1 MTLDDWDE
9 SPKLGA
15 HVMDHI
21 GSRESDLEFD
31 LESGEAE
38 SSCEEDGSEES
49 GSHGKHSRR
58 LLSRG
63 RSGYLCIE
71 GSITANDG
79 VGTSNKVL
87 NIDENRNNLGSSVEK
102 ITEGGIEK
110 RMEDTQKMEGSKKHP
125 KPPRPPTGPS
135 LHAADLELVKEISN
149 RTRLRRAR
157 RERLKALNKMK
168 TDRKSSSNIN
178 FLAIIVTAI
187 FCFVIIFQGKCC
199 LLVKTVLRS
208 FDIFVTISYFL
219 DIKMIHVL
227 QLGLNC

>member
-1 MTLDDWDE
+1 
-9 SPKLGA
+9 
-15 HVMDHI
+15 MDHI
-21 GSRESDLEFD
+21 VSRESDLEFD
-31 LESGEAE
+31 LESGETE
-38 SSCEEDGSEES
+38 SSSEEDESEES

-110 RMEDTQKMEGSKKHP
+110 RMEDKQKMEGSKKHP
-125 KPPRPPTGPS
+125 KPPRPPTGLS
-135 LHAADLELVKEISN
+135 LHAADIEFVKEISN

-178 FLAIIVTAI
+178 FLAIIITAI
-187 FCFVIIFQGKCC
+187 FCFVIIFQG
-199 LLVKTVLRS
+199 VLGAG
-208 FDIFVTISYFL
+208 V
-219 DIKMIHVL
+219 
-227 QLGLNC
+227 